1 MAISK
6 DLRIAKDGGLRLL
19 RGVILCL
26 LVATLSACG
35 ESHSWRQK
43 TIIEVETPH
52 GVVSGGSVSEMR
64 VSYFG
69 WLEKKLSAS
78 AMSYDQRGEASFV
91 EVAPGRYLFALLQ
104 ENQPT
109 LTVAIFSAGAKE
121 KNRET
126 AKQLESLRES
136 RDITQSQ
143 YIPMLVTFDDINDP
157 RSVKLVDPNDLAA
170 TFGAGFRLKTIR
182 LEITDEKVSQGKV
195 ATILP
200 WQPTLVGSIGKNMG
214 LPYDH
219 LLNQVLD
226 ASFSR
231 GIAK

>member
-1 MAISK
+1 MALI
-6 DLRIAKDGGLRLL
+6 RIL
-19 RGVILCL
+19 IL
-26 LVATLSACG
+26 TLAALTLTACG
-35 ESHSWRQK
+35 ENHSWHQK

-52 GVVSGGSVSEMR
+52 GLVSGGSVSEMR

-109 LTVAIFSAGAKE
+109 LTIAIFSAGAKE
-121 KNRET
+121 ENRET

-136 RDITQSQ
+136 RDITQNQ
-143 YIPMLVTFDDINDP
+143 YIPMLVTFDDSNDP
-157 RSVKLVDPNDLAA
+157 RSVKLVDPNDLTA
-170 TFGAGFRLKTIR
+170 TFGAGFRLKAIR
-182 LEITDEKVSQGKV
+182 LEITDEKVMVSDLAKV
-195 ATILP
+195 LP
-200 WQPTLVGSIGKNMG
+200 WQPSLVGSIGKNMG

-219 LLNQVLD
+219 LLNHVLD
-226 ASFSR
+226 MSFSQ
-231 GIAK
+231 GIPK